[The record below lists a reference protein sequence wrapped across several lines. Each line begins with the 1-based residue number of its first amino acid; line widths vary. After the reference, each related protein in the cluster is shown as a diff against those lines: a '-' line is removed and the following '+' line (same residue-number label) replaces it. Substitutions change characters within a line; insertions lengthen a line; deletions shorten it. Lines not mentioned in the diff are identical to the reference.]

1 MQLPVDV
8 IKEQIAEKY
17 KFLEDLEAWLL
28 SQGVNET
35 FAQLFKVTISVLII
49 IILALIADY
58 IAKRIFLTSMS
69 KVAKRTKTE
78 LDDILVSKKF
88 FHRLAHFAPA
98 IVVYLTIGVALYD
111 YSPRITLVIQ
121 ALVKI
126 YMVFITILAINSF
139 LDTINEVYQKLP
151 YAKSRPIKGYLQV
164 IRIIIYFL
172 GSIVIIGILINKNP
186 GSILLGLGASTAILM
201 LVFKDTI
208 TGLVASIQ
216 LSANDMLKIGD
227 WIELPNR
234 NLDGTVIDISLTTVK
249 VQNFDNTIT
258 TVPPSALIG
267 ESYKN
272 WRAMEESDGRR
283 IKRSIFIDVKTV
295 KFCLPDMLQRVK
307 NIDILRD
314 YVEQTAIP
322 SALDTTDQLAML
334 QAGMPTNLNLFRRY
348 VEMYLRSHPMINQN
362 TTLIVRLTQSLE
374 YGIPLEIYCFTVD
387 KRFEQFE
394 RIQSDILDHIMAVL
408 PIFDLKVFQR
418 MSSDDIRAI
427 ARGGQ

>member
-111 YSPRITLVIQ
+111 YSSRITLVIQ

-151 YAKSRPIKGYLQV
+151 FSKSRPIKGYLQV
-164 IRIIIYFL
+164 VRIIIYFF
-172 GSIVIIGILINKNP
+172 GGIAIIGIIINKNP
-186 GSILLGLGASTAILM
+186 GTILVGLGASTAILM

-208 TGLVASIQ
+208 TGLVASIH

-227 WIELPNR
+227 WIEIPSR
-234 NLDGTVIDISLTTVK
+234 NMDGVVTDINLTTVK

-258 TVPPSALIG
+258 TVPPFALVN
-267 ESYKN
+267 ESFKN
-272 WRAMEESDGRR
+272 WRGMKESGGRR
-283 IKRSIFIDVKTV
+283 ITKSLYIDYKTV
-295 KFCLPDMLQRVK
+295 KFCTPEF
-307 NIDILRD
+307 LRKMKD
-314 YVEQTAIP
+314 FPFIGDNVNSYLEKVSDCKTEA
-322 SALDTTDQLAML
+322 ALLK
-334 QAGMPTNLNLFRRY
+334 GGIPTNLTLFREY
-348 VEMYLRSHPMINQN
+348 IEAYLQANPEVNSSLD
-362 TTLIVRLTQSLE
+362 LIVRIKQPVE
-374 YGIPLEIYCFTVD
+374 YGIPLEIYFFVNE
-387 KRFEQFE
+387 KRWVFYEK
-394 RIQSDILDHIMAVL
+394 IQSQMMEHFMAVI
-408 PIFDLKVFQR
+408 PVFELKVFQR
-418 MSSDDIRAI
+418 MTSDDIRAI
-427 ARGGQ
+427 VKSGN